1 MTIFSSIMDD
11 LKEQIRLHT
20 AGATV
25 RHKSSFANMI
35 AFNNKEELTQD
46 FIDNWAVPYYF
57 NIGVID
63 ENWVLQ
69 LIEVKEKITREIAL
83 KLLGDFDWRTRQTGS
98 FFAVIKNY
106 TDLTDIIGTHFLKSE
121 VCFAGQTYAYSFA
134 SFNSDKSVDY
144 LNRYLTYYLSKP
156 DLWFDQQ
163 YAMEALTYLDRINGT
178 DHTLKHSD
186 SWLKFLKN
194 KPNWDRKIKTDRLE
208 EWLEQ
213 VETVKSY

>member
-1 MTIFSSIMDD
+1 MSIFSSIMDD

-25 RHKSSFANMI
+25 RHKSSFVNMI
-35 AFNNKEELTQD
+35 SFNNKEELTQD
-46 FIDNWAVPYYF
+46 FIDNWVVPFYF

-69 LIEVKEKITREIAL
+69 LIEIKEKLTKEIAL
-83 KLLGDFDWRTRQTGS
+83 KLLGDFDWRTRQTGT

-121 VCFAGQTYAYSFA
+121 VCFAGHTYAYSFA
-134 SFNSDKSVDY
+134 SFNTDKSIDY

-156 DLWFDQQ
+156 NLWFDQQ
-163 YAMEALTYLDRINGT
+163 SAMEALTYLDKINGT
-178 DHTLKHSD
+178 NHILKHSEN
-186 SWLKFLKN
+186 WLKFQRN
-194 KPNWDRKIKTDRLE
+194 KPNWDREIKTDRLE

-213 VETVKSY
+213 VETVKGF